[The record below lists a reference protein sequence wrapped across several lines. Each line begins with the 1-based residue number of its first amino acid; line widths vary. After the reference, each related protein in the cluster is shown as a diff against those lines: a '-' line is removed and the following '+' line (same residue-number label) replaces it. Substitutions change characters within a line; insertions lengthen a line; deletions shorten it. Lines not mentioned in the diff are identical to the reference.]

1 MLYAAAELNP
11 SVFSSGT
18 TVTTP
23 DGVSVTYEPSEMGR
37 SGYVRHTGIRSVDR
51 YLNRWSDVGLVVA

>member
-1 MLYAAAELNP
+1 
-11 SVFSSGT
+11 VFSSGT